1 MILFLRLLALASGL
15 TLAFQPAVNARLRST
30 IGDPFWAATI
40 SFLTGT
46 VALIVV
52 ALILRAPFPDFSN
65 ALRAPWYVWTGG
77 LLGAIYVTSTIVC
90 IPRLGAAQ
98 MLSGRARHDDRRAP
112 YRSIRMVRPG
122 HQTTERLS
130 RSGSNIARRWRRV
143 HDTRVGSSGANRNR
157 PTFPSRNRRTARAD
171 PKIPKMDP
179 FRTVGYLS
187 SRANVSC
194 SMQRSW
200 RKLPPVEM
208 SRSSEINRSPMGDSS
223 AKRSVSASE
232 K

>member
-1 MILFLRLLALASGL
+1 MRRWPVRVDEMILFLRLLALASGL

-98 MLSGRARHDDRRAP
+98 MLSLAVLGMMIGSLLIDQFGWFGLVIKPLSAFRVVGAILLVGGVAFMTRA
-112 YRSIRMVRPG
+112 
-122 HQTTERLS
+122 
-130 RSGSNIARRWRRV
+130 
-143 HDTRVGSSGANRNR
+143 
-157 PTFPSRNRRTARAD
+157 
-171 PKIPKMDP
+171 
-179 FRTVGYLS
+179 
-187 SRANVSC
+187 
-194 SMQRSW
+194 
-200 RKLPPVEM
+200 
-208 SRSSEINRSPMGDSS
+208 
-223 AKRSVSASE
+223 
-232 K
+232 